1 MSPLPRA
8 TAERSGKGC
17 FFPSVGFSQE
27 LRHLDIT
34 RLNAVTARKRPELS
48 GKKRTVSNNSN
59 MAELK
64 SMFREVLPKQ
74 EKGMAEGAQE
84 WSNLKW
90 NTAWPRLQ
98 AKNTKVGKEVG
109 NRNSPSST

>member
-90 NTAWPRLQ
+90 NTDFSERSKRRVPGLFF
-98 AKNTKVGKEVG
+98 
-109 NRNSPSST
+109 